1 MWVCLAMKSMEV
13 FLWHAQDYVSGCKQ
27 YWSEGRLFKGGV
39 AKTQRK
45 SRNLSMSIEAKLKDR
60 QTKQFIDYMS

>member
-1 MWVCLAMKSMEV
+1 MGLS
-13 FLWHAQDYVSGCKQ
+13 CKEIHGGFFCGMHRIMSAGL
-27 YWSEGRLFKGGV
+27 SEGRLFKGGV